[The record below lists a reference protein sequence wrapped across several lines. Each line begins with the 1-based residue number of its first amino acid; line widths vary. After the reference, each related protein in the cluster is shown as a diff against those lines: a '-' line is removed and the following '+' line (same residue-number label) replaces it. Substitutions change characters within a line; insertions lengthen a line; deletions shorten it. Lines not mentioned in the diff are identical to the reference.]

1 MKKKEIATALGLSV
15 ALTMTGCASNEINQI
30 KSETTV
36 ELGSECNIE
45 VSEYFELGSKVDS
58 SAIVFD
64 TSAVDTNTVGDYV
77 ITVSFKKNTYSINV
91 SVVDTT
97 APILSVKENIE
108 PVERGNS
115 ITASDYAEVD
125 DKSDVNVFWVAED
138 GETDIIDIPED
149 LDSSVTEI
157 NYTLVAVDESGNR
170 SEEKQVTVPIVPV
183 VDTEF
188 TDEDNAF
195 EAEEPATQTT
205 QQKEKLDPKTAT
217 ADEINEYISNTL
229 PKEEQLELTRRLV
242 ELGELTEEDYKE
254 VEEILNDPSNFI
266 SDIVSDFISDM
277 VPETQPTVQPSSDCG
292 TCIASDCEDCF
303 SVCSGNYCNVQ

>member
-30 KSETTV
+30 KCETTV
-36 ELGSECNIE
+36 ELGSDCNIE
-45 VSEYFELGSKVDS
+45 ASEYFELGSKVDS

-64 TSAVDTNTVGDYV
+64 TSAVDTNNVGDYV

-115 ITASDYAEVD
+115 ITASDYAEAD
-125 DKSDVNVFWVAED
+125 DKSDVNIFWVAED
-138 GETDIIDIPED
+138 GETDTIDIPED

-195 EAEEPATQTT
+195 EAVDTEV
-205 QQKEKLDPKTAT
+205 QKETSDDGFVRGTKPSD
-217 ADEINEYISNTL
+217 DELLKEFQEYL
-229 PKEEQLELTRRLV
+229 KEGLLTQ
-242 ELGELTEEDYKE
+242 EEYDAAVKDIGSESSIYDS
-254 VEEILNDPSNFI
+254 IPSNPGPQQAN
-266 SDIVSDFISDM
+266 DCG
-277 VPETQPTVQPSSDCG
+277 DCG
-292 TCIASDCEDCF
+292 TCIASDCDLPPC
-303 SVCSGNYCNVQ
+303 VTASGNYCNIQ

>member
-36 ELGSECNIE
+36 ELGSDCNIE
-45 VSEYFELGSKVDS
+45 ASEYFELGSKVDS

-64 TSAVDTNTVGDYV
+64 TSAVDTNNVGDYV

-125 DKSDVNVFWVAED
+125 DKSDVNIFWVAED

-195 EAEEPATQTT
+195 EAVDTEV
-205 QQKEKLDPKTAT
+205 QKETSDDGFVRGTKPSD
-217 ADEINEYISNTL
+217 DELLKEFQEYL
-229 PKEEQLELTRRLV
+229 KEGLLTQ
-242 ELGELTEEDYKE
+242 EEYDAAVKDIGSESSIYDS
-254 VEEILNDPSNFI
+254 IPSN
-266 SDIVSDFISDM
+266 
-277 VPETQPTVQPSSDCG
+277 PGPQQANDCG
-292 TCIASDCEDCF
+292 NESICICAADCDNCNA
-303 SVCSGNYCNVQ
+303 VCDTNNCNIQ

>member
-36 ELGSECNIE
+36 ELGSDCNIE
-45 VSEYFELGSKVDS
+45 ASEYFELGSKVDS

-64 TSAVDTNTVGDYV
+64 TSAVDTNNVGDYV

-115 ITASDYAEVD
+115 ITASDYAEAD
-125 DKSDVNVFWVAED
+125 DKSDVNIFWVAED
-138 GETDIIDIPED
+138 GETDTIDIPED

-195 EAEEPATQTT
+195 EAVDTEV
-205 QQKEKLDPKTAT
+205 QKETSDDGFVRGTKPSD
-217 ADEINEYISNTL
+217 DELLKEFQKYLKEGLLTQEEYDAAVKDIGS
-229 PKEEQLELTRRLV
+229 ESSIY
-242 ELGELTEEDYKE
+242 DS
-254 VEEILNDPSNFI
+254 IPSN
-266 SDIVSDFISDM
+266 
-277 VPETQPTVQPSSDCG
+277 PGPQQANDCG
-292 TCIASDCEDCF
+292 DENICICICAADCDNCNA
-303 SVCSGNYCNVQ
+303 VCDTNNCNIQ

>member
-1 MKKKEIATALGLSV
+1 MKNKEIATALGLSV

-36 ELGSECNIE
+36 ELGSDCNIE
-45 VSEYFELGSKVDS
+45 ASEYFEIGSKVDS
-58 SAIVFD
+58 SAIAFD

-97 APILSVKENIE
+97 APILSVRENIE

-115 ITASDYAEVD
+115 ITASDYAEAD
-125 DKSDVNVFWVAED
+125 DKSDVNIFWVAED

-157 NYTLVAVDESGNR
+157 NYTLVAVDESDNR
-170 SEEKQVTVPIVPV
+170 SEEKQVTVQLVPV
-183 VDTEF
+183 VG

-195 EAEEPATQTT
+195 EAVDTEV
-205 QQKEKLDPKTAT
+205 QKETSDDGFVRGTKPSDDEVLKTLQECLEEGLLT
-217 ADEINEYISNTL
+217 QEEYDEMIKDIGSESSIYDSI
-229 PKEEQLELTRRLV
+229 
-242 ELGELTEEDYKE
+242 
-254 VEEILNDPSNFI
+254 PSN
-266 SDIVSDFISDM
+266 SG
-277 VPETQPTVQPSSDCG
+277 PQQANDCG
-292 TCIASDCEDCF
+292 SDCEICICAADCENCNA
-303 SVCSGNYCNVQ
+303 VCTGSYCNIQ

>member
-64 TSAVDTNTVGDYV
+64 TSAVDTNNVGDYV

-125 DKSDVNVFWVAED
+125 DKSDVNIFWVAED
-138 GETDIIDIPED
+138 GETDTIDITED

-195 EAEEPATQTT
+195 EAVDTEV
-205 QQKEKLDPKTAT
+205 QKETSDDGFVRGTKPSEDEFAETMKEFLDEGLITQEEY
-217 ADEINEYISNTL
+217 DEAIRNYGNSSIYD
-229 PKEEQLELTRRLV
+229 V
-242 ELGELTEEDYKE
+242 
-254 VEEILNDPSNFI
+254 IPSNPGPQQAN
-266 SDIVSDFISDM
+266 DCG
-277 VPETQPTVQPSSDCG
+277 DCG
-292 TCIASDCEDCF
+292 TCIASDCDLPPC
-303 SVCSGNYCNVQ
+303 VTASGNYCNIQ

>member
-15 ALTMTGCASNEINQI
+15 ALTMTGCASNEINQF

-77 ITVSFKKNTYSINV
+77 ITVSFRKNTYSINV

-138 GETDIIDIPED
+138 EETDIIDIPED

-195 EAEEPATQTT
+195 EAVDTEV
-205 QQKEKLDPKTAT
+205 QKETSDDGFVRGTKPSEDEFAETMKEFLDEGLITQEEY
-217 ADEINEYISNTL
+217 DEAI
-229 PKEEQLELTRRLV
+229 R
-242 ELGELTEEDYKE
+242 DYGNSSIYD
-254 VEEILNDPSNFI
+254 VIPSN
-266 SDIVSDFISDM
+266 
-277 VPETQPTVQPSSDCG
+277 PEPQQANDCG
-292 TCIASDCEDCF
+292 NENICICICAADCDNCNA
-303 SVCSGNYCNVQ
+303 VCSGNYCNIQ

>member
-36 ELGSECNIE
+36 ELGSDCNIE

-64 TSAVDTNTVGDYV
+64 TSAVDTNNVGDYV

-97 APILSVKENIE
+97 APILSVRENIE

-125 DKSDVNVFWVAED
+125 DKSDVNIFWVAED

-195 EAEEPATQTT
+195 EAVDTEV
-205 QQKEKLDPKTAT
+205 QKEASDDGFVRGTKPSDDQMLKELKEYLDEGLITQ
-217 ADEINEYISNTL
+217 EEYNEMVKDIGSESSIYDSI
-229 PKEEQLELTRRLV
+229 
-242 ELGELTEEDYKE
+242 
-254 VEEILNDPSNFI
+254 PSNPGPQQAN
-266 SDIVSDFISDM
+266 DCG
-277 VPETQPTVQPSSDCG
+277 DCG
-292 TCIASDCEDCF
+292 TCIASDCDLPPC
-303 SVCSGNYCNVQ
+303 VTASGNYCNIQ

>member
-1 MKKKEIATALGLSV
+1 MKNKEIATALGLSV

-36 ELGSECNIE
+36 ELGSDCNIE
-45 VSEYFELGSKVDS
+45 ASEYFEIGSKVDS
-58 SAIVFD
+58 SAIAFD

-97 APILSVKENIE
+97 APILSVRENIE

-115 ITASDYAEVD
+115 ITASDYAEAD

-138 GETDIIDIPED
+138 EETDIIDIPED

-195 EAEEPATQTT
+195 EAVDTEV
-205 QQKEKLDPKTAT
+205 QKETSDDGFVRGTKPSDDEFAETMKEFLDEGLITQ
-217 ADEINEYISNTL
+217 EEYDAAVKDIGS
-229 PKEEQLELTRRLV
+229 ESSIY
-242 ELGELTEEDYKE
+242 DS
-254 VEEILNDPSNFI
+254 IPSN
-266 SDIVSDFISDM
+266 
-277 VPETQPTVQPSSDCG
+277 PGPQQANDCG
-292 TCIASDCEDCF
+292 NESICICAADCDNCNA
-303 SVCSGNYCNVQ
+303 VCDTNNCNIQ

>member
-36 ELGSECNIE
+36 ELGSDCNIE
-45 VSEYFELGSKVDS
+45 ASEYFELGSKVDS

-64 TSAVDTNTVGDYV
+64 TSAVDTNNVGDYV

-115 ITASDYAEVD
+115 ITASDYAEAD
-125 DKSDVNVFWVAED
+125 DKSDVNIFWVAED
-138 GETDIIDIPED
+138 GETDTIDIPED

-195 EAEEPATQTT
+195 EAVDTEV
-205 QQKEKLDPKTAT
+205 QKETSDDGFVRGTKPSD
-217 ADEINEYISNTL
+217 DELLKEFQEYL
-229 PKEEQLELTRRLV
+229 KEGLLTQ
-242 ELGELTEEDYKE
+242 EEYDAAVKDIGSESSIYDS
-254 VEEILNDPSNFI
+254 IPSNPGPQQAN
-266 SDIVSDFISDM
+266 DCGDCG
-277 VPETQPTVQPSSDCG
+277 DCG
-292 TCIASDCEDCF
+292 TCIASDCDLPPC
-303 SVCSGNYCNVQ
+303 VTASGNYCNIQ

>member
-36 ELGSECNIE
+36 ELGSDCNIE
-45 VSEYFELGSKVDS
+45 ASEYFELGSKVDS

-64 TSAVDTNTVGDYV
+64 TSAVDTNNVGDYV

-97 APILSVKENIE
+97 APILSVRENIE

-138 GETDIIDIPED
+138 EETDIIDIPED

-195 EAEEPATQTT
+195 EAVDTEV
-205 QQKEKLDPKTAT
+205 QKETSDDGFVRGTKPSD
-217 ADEINEYISNTL
+217 DELLKEFQKYLKEGLLTQEEYDAAVKDIGS
-229 PKEEQLELTRRLV
+229 ESSIY
-242 ELGELTEEDYKE
+242 DS
-254 VEEILNDPSNFI
+254 IPSN
-266 SDIVSDFISDM
+266 
-277 VPETQPTVQPSSDCG
+277 PGPQQANDCG
-292 TCIASDCEDCF
+292 NESICICAADCDNCNA
-303 SVCSGNYCNVQ
+303 VCDTNNCNIQ

>member
-36 ELGSECNIE
+36 ELGSDCNIE
-45 VSEYFELGSKVDS
+45 ASEYFELGSKVDS

-64 TSAVDTNTVGDYV
+64 TSAVDTNNVGDYV

-115 ITASDYAEVD
+115 ITASDYAEAD
-125 DKSDVNVFWVAED
+125 DKSDVNIFWVAED
-138 GETDIIDIPED
+138 GETDTIDIPED

-195 EAEEPATQTT
+195 EAVDTEV
-205 QQKEKLDPKTAT
+205 QKETSDDGFVRGTKPSD
-217 ADEINEYISNTL
+217 DEMLKVFQECLEEGLLTQEEYDAAVKDIGS
-229 PKEEQLELTRRLV
+229 ESSIY
-242 ELGELTEEDYKE
+242 DS
-254 VEEILNDPSNFI
+254 IPSN
-266 SDIVSDFISDM
+266 
-277 VPETQPTVQPSSDCG
+277 PGPQQANDCG
-292 TCIASDCEDCF
+292 NESICICAADCDNCNA
-303 SVCSGNYCNVQ
+303 VCTDNYCNIQ

>member
-115 ITASDYAEVD
+115 ITASDYAEAD
-125 DKSDVNVFWVAED
+125 DKSDVNIFWVAED
-138 GETDIIDIPED
+138 GETDTIDIPED

-195 EAEEPATQTT
+195 EAVDTEV
-205 QQKEKLDPKTAT
+205 QKETSDDGFVRGTKPSDDEVLKTLQECLEEGLLT
-217 ADEINEYISNTL
+217 QEEY
-229 PKEEQLELTRRLV
+229 
-242 ELGELTEEDYKE
+242 DAE
-254 VEEILNDPSNFI
+254 VKDIGSESSIYDSIPSNPGPQQAN
-266 SDIVSDFISDM
+266 DCG
-277 VPETQPTVQPSSDCG
+277 DCG
-292 TCIASDCEDCF
+292 TCIASDCDLPPC
-303 SVCSGNYCNVQ
+303 VTASGNYCNIQ

>member
-36 ELGSECNIE
+36 ELGSDCNIE
-45 VSEYFELGSKVDS
+45 ASEYFELGAKVDS
-58 SAIVFD
+58 SAIIFD
-64 TSAVDTNTVGDYV
+64 TSAVDTNNVGDYV

-97 APILSVKENIE
+97 DPILSVRENIE

-125 DKSDVNVFWVAED
+125 DKSDVNIFWVAED

-170 SEEKQVTVPIVPV
+170 SEEKQVTVQLVPV
-183 VDTEF
+183 LGTDDDSVFETVDTEV
-188 TDEDNAF
+188 
-195 EAEEPATQTT
+195 
-205 QQKEKLDPKTAT
+205 QKETSDDGFVRGTKPSEDEFAETMKEFLDEGLITQEEY
-217 ADEINEYISNTL
+217 DEAI
-229 PKEEQLELTRRLV
+229 R
-242 ELGELTEEDYKE
+242 DYGNSSIYD
-254 VEEILNDPSNFI
+254 VIPSN
-266 SDIVSDFISDM
+266 
-277 VPETQPTVQPSSDCG
+277 PEPQQANDCGDCG
-292 TCIASDCEDCF
+292 TCIASDCDLPPC
-303 SVCSGNYCNVQ
+303 VTASGNYCNIQ

>member
-1 MKKKEIATALGLSV
+1 MKNKEIATALGLSV

-36 ELGSECNIE
+36 ELGSDCNIE

-58 SAIVFD
+58 SAIAFD

-97 APILSVKENIE
+97 APIFSVRENIE

-115 ITASDYAEVD
+115 ITASDYVEVD
-125 DKSDVNVFWVAED
+125 DKSDVRVFWVAED

-195 EAEEPATQTT
+195 EAVDKEA
-205 QQKEKLDPKTAT
+205 QKETSDDGFVRGTKPSEDEF
-217 ADEINEYISNTL
+217 ADTLREMYENGQLSLEEYNELMKDYG
-229 PKEEQLELTRRLV
+229 KESQSQSV
-242 ELGELTEEDYKE
+242 YDA
-254 VEEILNDPSNFI
+254 IPSN
-266 SDIVSDFISDM
+266 
-277 VPETQPTVQPSSDCG
+277 PGPQQANDCG
-292 TCIASDCEDCF
+292 NESICICAADCENCNA
-303 SVCSGNYCNVQ
+303 VCTGSYCNIQ

>member
-36 ELGSECNIE
+36 ELGSDCNIE

-58 SAIVFD
+58 SAIAFD

-115 ITASDYAEVD
+115 ITASDYAEAD
-125 DKSDVNVFWVAED
+125 DKSDVNIFWVAED

-195 EAEEPATQTT
+195 EAVDTEV
-205 QQKEKLDPKTAT
+205 QKETSDDGFVRGTKPSD
-217 ADEINEYISNTL
+217 DELLKEFQEYL
-229 PKEEQLELTRRLV
+229 KEGLLTQ
-242 ELGELTEEDYKE
+242 EEYDEAVKDIGSGSSIYDS
-254 VEEILNDPSNFI
+254 IPSNPGPQQAN
-266 SDIVSDFISDM
+266 DCG
-277 VPETQPTVQPSSDCG
+277 DCG
-292 TCIASDCEDCF
+292 TCIASDCDLPPC
-303 SVCSGNYCNVQ
+303 VTASGNYCNIQ

>member
-36 ELGSECNIE
+36 ELGSDCNIE
-45 VSEYFELGSKVDS
+45 ASEYFEIGSKVDS
-58 SAIVFD
+58 SGIAFD

-138 GETDIIDIPED
+138 GETETIDIPED

-157 NYTLVAVDESGNR
+157 NYTLVAMDESGNR

-195 EAEEPATQTT
+195 EAVDTEV
-205 QQKEKLDPKTAT
+205 QKETSDDGFVRGTKPSDDEVLKTLQECLEEGLLT
-217 ADEINEYISNTL
+217 QEEYDEMIKDIGSESSIYDSI
-229 PKEEQLELTRRLV
+229 
-242 ELGELTEEDYKE
+242 
-254 VEEILNDPSNFI
+254 PSN
-266 SDIVSDFISDM
+266 
-277 VPETQPTVQPSSDCG
+277 PGPQQANDCG
-292 TCIASDCEDCF
+292 NESICICAADCDNCNA
-303 SVCSGNYCNVQ
+303 VCDTNNCNIQ

>member
-45 VSEYFELGSKVDS
+45 ASEYFELGSKVDS
-58 SAIVFD
+58 SAIAFD

-97 APILSVKENIE
+97 APILSVRENIE

-115 ITASDYAEVD
+115 ITASDYVEVD
-125 DKSDVNVFWVAED
+125 DKSDVKVFWVAED
-138 GETDIIDIPED
+138 GETDFLDIPED

-195 EAEEPATQTT
+195 EAVDTEV
-205 QQKEKLDPKTAT
+205 QKETSDDGFVRGTKPSD
-217 ADEINEYISNTL
+217 DEMLKELQKYLEEGLITQEEY
-229 PKEEQLELTRRLV
+229 
-242 ELGELTEEDYKE
+242 DAE
-254 VEEILNDPSNFI
+254 VKDIGSESSIYDSIPSNPGPQQAN
-266 SDIVSDFISDM
+266 DCG
-277 VPETQPTVQPSSDCG
+277 DCG
-292 TCIASDCEDCF
+292 TCIASDCDGCF
-303 SVCSGNYCNVQ
+303 SMASDCGYCNIQ

>member
-1 MKKKEIATALGLSV
+1 MKNKEIATALGLSV

-36 ELGSECNIE
+36 ELGSDCNI
-45 VSEYFELGSKVDS
+45 VASEYFEIGSKVDS
-58 SAIVFD
+58 SAIAFD

-138 GETDIIDIPED
+138 GETETIDIPED

-157 NYTLVAVDESGNR
+157 NYTLVAMDESGNR

-195 EAEEPATQTT
+195 EAVDTEV
-205 QQKEKLDPKTAT
+205 QKETSDDGFVRGTKPSD
-217 ADEINEYISNTL
+217 DELLKEFQEYL
-229 PKEEQLELTRRLV
+229 KEGLLTQ
-242 ELGELTEEDYKE
+242 EEYDEAVKDIGSGSSIYDS
-254 VEEILNDPSNFI
+254 IPSN
-266 SDIVSDFISDM
+266 
-277 VPETQPTVQPSSDCG
+277 PGPQQANDCG
-292 TCIASDCEDCF
+292 NESICICAADCDNCNA
-303 SVCSGNYCNVQ
+303 VCDTNNCNIQ

>member
-1 MKKKEIATALGLSV
+1 MKRKEIATALGLSV

-36 ELGSECNIE
+36 ELGSDCNIE
-45 VSEYFELGSKVDS
+45 ASEYFELGSKVDS
-58 SAIVFD
+58 SAIAFD

-97 APILSVKENIE
+97 APILSVRENIE

-115 ITASDYAEVD
+115 IIASDYAEVD
-125 DKSDVNVFWVAED
+125 DESDVNVFWVAED
-138 GETDIIDIPED
+138 GETDTIDIPED

-195 EAEEPATQTT
+195 EAVDKEA
-205 QQKEKLDPKTAT
+205 QKETSDDGFVRGTKPSDNDMLNELQGYLEEGLITQEEY
-217 ADEINEYISNTL
+217 DEMVKDIGSKSSVYDSI
-229 PKEEQLELTRRLV
+229 
-242 ELGELTEEDYKE
+242 
-254 VEEILNDPSNFI
+254 PSNPGPQQAN
-266 SDIVSDFISDM
+266 DCG
-277 VPETQPTVQPSSDCG
+277 DCG
-292 TCIASDCEDCF
+292 TCIASDCDGCF
-303 SVCSGNYCNVQ
+303 SMASDCGYCNIQ